1 VPRKTYPRD
10 RFDDLPVTSGR
21 VGAHRAEN
29 PRMRGWLVFA
39 WAVVATVVLVAVGI
53 FASLVVSGRVTLF
66 PTPEPTVV
74 VTPEVQATLDTSYTV
89 VVLNATGQSGLAST
103 VKDRLV
109 AAGFAGDKVF
119 ASQAGT
125 SDFADTTVYYA
136 SAADEP
142 AALGLAALVGST
154 RVEMSDAYLRTGDP
168 SAAHQLTLVIG
179 LDYLATPTPTP

>member
-10 RFDDLPVTSGR
+10 RFDDLPATSGR

-39 WAVVATVVLVAVGI
+39 WAVVATVVLVALGI
-53 FASLVVSGRVTLF
+53 FASLIVSGRVTLF

-74 VTPEVQATLDTSYTV
+74 ATPEVQLTLDTSYTV

-103 VKDRLV
+103 VKDQIV
-109 AAGFAGDKVF
+109 AAGFNSDKVF

-125 SDFADTTVYYA
+125 SDFAETTVYYA
-136 SAADEP
+136 TAADQA
-142 AALGLAALVGST
+142 AALGLADLVGGA
-154 RVEMSDAYLRTGDP
+154 RVELSDAYLRTDDP
-168 SAAHQLTLVIG
+168 TAAHQLTLVIG